1 MQRLDLAPTVPGSVS
16 DGLPQVVSSFADARA
31 PRPRTATALSYRLK
45 SMRPRM
51 VMVVMVV
58 MVVPM
63 MRRIRQRDVCEK
75 NQCDHEANNLTHD
88 SIPNLYM

>member
-1 MQRLDLAPTVPGSVS
+1 LS
-16 DGLPQVVSSFADARA
+16 DAQAR
-31 PRPRTATALSYRLK
+31 RPRTATAQAAPRGLRYGLK

-51 VMVVMVV
+51 VMMVIVM

-63 MRRIRQRDVCEK
+63 MRRVRQRDVCKK